1 MSKKNRKMRI
11 LLVMLVS
18 LSILFS
24 SGGPIWAKSS
34 PSPAALEEANLNVSG
49 IVKPM
54 FMYISRTA
62 TSISIGIYGETI
74 ATGSVFGYPGLTDEI
89 WIYLYLERYNN
100 GSWETFNSWSRTF
113 YTYYGTLQGTDV
125 VPHGYSYRV
134 RGSYYAWSGDSYEHV
149 TGYSSVVYY

>member
-1 MSKKNRKMRI
+1 MSGKNRKMHI
-11 LLVMLVS
+11 FLVIMVSMSMLLT
-18 LSILFS
+18 F
-24 SGGPIWAKSS
+24 GGPISAKNIAPPQTS
-34 PSPAALEEANLNVSG
+34 EEANLVVSG

-62 TSISIGIYGETI
+62 TSISIGTYGETT

-89 WIYLYLERYNN
+89 WIYLYLERYVN
-100 GSWETFNSWSRTF
+100 GNWETFGTWSRTF

-125 VPHGYSYRV
+125 VPHGYNYRV

-149 TGYSSVVYY
+149 NGYSSVVYY